1 MKTAGFTMI
10 ELLVVIAVIGA
21 LATAVLSSI
30 NPIEQINKGRDTRMR
45 SDAAQL
51 INAVDRYYAS
61 AEKYPWNEIST
72 DGETAPTEDNQQP
85 TVVMPDTAGEF
96 CGVTMD
102 DGYGTALFGEG
113 ACRLSPESAW
123 LDLLSTSGEVKSGYI
138 SRLENQ
144 ENYMIFAYKPEGSD
158 ATMYACFMPSSGA
171 FKREAIR
178 NCVNSGYE
186 TGIKEIACPNGDG
199 DGNYGIED
207 VYVNELLC
215 LP

>member
-1 MKTAGFTMI
+1 
-10 ELLVVIAVIGA
+10 
-21 LATAVLSSI
+21 
-30 NPIEQINKGRDTRMR
+30 
-45 SDAAQL
+45 
-51 INAVDRYYAS
+51 
-61 AEKYPWNEIST
+61 
-72 DGETAPTEDNQQP
+72 
-85 TVVMPDTAGEF
+85 
-96 CGVTMD
+96 
-102 DGYGTALFGEG
+102 
-113 ACRLSPESAW
+113 
-123 LDLLSTSGEVKSGYI
+123 
-138 SRLENQ
+138 
-144 ENYMIFAYKPEGSD
+144 MIFAYKPEGSD